1 MKFTPLLPKHED
13 EDDLSS
19 PLYGKRPY
27 IVEGLRVISYRG
39 KMKENAQGELPIWID
54 DETQEIWL
62 RFDEDQLVLQHG
74 LIKTLLDLQ
83 LQLGSE
89 PTVELL
95 EMDVLLEGAIEML
108 NTLDTGENIADSELR

>member
-13 EDDLSS
+13 EDNLSS

-95 EMDVLLEGAIEML
+95 EMDVLLEGAVEML
-108 NTLDTGENIADSELR
+108 NTLDTGENIADSELK